1 MESYKIAILIP
12 AYNEE
17 NTLQKV
23 ISKVSGY
30 GDIIVVDDGSTD
42 KTLQIAK
49 QSKAIVLENKKN
61 LGYDLSL
68 NIGLKY
74 IFEKKYKYFITF
86 DADNQHKSSEL
97 EKFIN
102 YISTDQFGAIIGIRS
117 RQNRF
122 SEKIF
127 NYIFKYIYNVSDIL
141 CGLKAYN
148 VEILRAIQA
157 FDFKSSLGTR
167 LILLIALNKINIKEI
182 NITVNEREDISR
194 IGGSIKSNLIIL
206 KTLLKVLKE
215 IVFWKIYAK
224 KNK

>member
-1 MESYKIAILIP
+1 
-12 AYNEE
+12 
-17 NTLQKV
+17 
-23 ISKVSGY
+23 
-30 GDIIVVDDGSTD
+30 
-42 KTLQIAK
+42 
-49 QSKAIVLENKKN
+49 
-61 LGYDLSL
+61 
-68 NIGLKY
+68 
-74 IFEKKYKYFITF
+74 
-86 DADNQHKSSEL
+86 
-97 EKFIN
+97 
-102 YISTDQFGAIIGIRS
+102 
-117 RQNRF
+117 
-122 SEKIF
+122 IF